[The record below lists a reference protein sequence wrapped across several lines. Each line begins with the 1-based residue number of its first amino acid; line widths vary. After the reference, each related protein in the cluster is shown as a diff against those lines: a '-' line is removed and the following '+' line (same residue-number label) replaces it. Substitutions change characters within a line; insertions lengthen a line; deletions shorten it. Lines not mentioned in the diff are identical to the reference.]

1 MAVSVRTSM
10 RRIGIIGVGL
20 LGSAVASRLLA
31 KGLQVSGYDTRRER
45 VTAMEPHGLIAVDS
59 PGDTCAGSD
68 AVFTIL
74 PTPDVVEQVWLGPGG
89 LIQSAPASVVLLQM
103 STISPPLA
111 RRLGEAAQ
119 ARGLKFLDTPI
130 RGTSTMVAQ
139 GECAIFV
146 GGDRAVAE
154 TVWPAFDAI
163 ASKTVHVGPVG
174 AATVTKLAANLLGGL
189 NTIALAEALVLGAQA
204 GVAPAVLLDAL
215 RQSPVGSRMMDSR
228 GRQMVEHRFDPFIRL
243 DLFMKDF
250 RLMLEEGGRVG
261 VPLPLTS
268 VAHQLCMATS
278 AAGHG
283 GEDLSS
289 VITTL
294 EYLAGMRPARASG

>member
-1 MAVSVRTSM
+1 MQ
-10 RRIGIIGVGL
+10 RIGIIGVGL

-31 KGLQVSGYDTRRER
+31 KGFAVTGYDTRREQ
-45 VTAMEPHGLIAVDS
+45 VTALQSQGLRPAANSKDAVV
-59 PGDTCAGSD
+59 GAD

-74 PTPDVVEQVWLGPGG
+74 PTPDVVEQVWLGAGG
-89 LIQSAPASVVLLQM
+89 LLETAAASTVLMQM
-103 STISPPLA
+103 STISPSLA

-119 ARGLKFLDTPI
+119 ARGRTFLDTPI
-130 RGTSTMVAQ
+130 SGTSAMVAQ
-139 GECAIFV
+139 GDCAIFV

-154 TVWPAFDAI
+154 KVWPAFEAI
-163 ASKTVHVGPVG
+163 AAKTVHVGPIG
-174 AATVTKLAANLLGGL
+174 AAAVTKLAANLLGGL
-189 NTIALAEALVLGAQA
+189 NTIALAEALVLGAKA

-228 GRQMVEHRFDPFIRL
+228 GKQMVDHRFDPYIRL

-250 RLMLEEGGRVG
+250 RLMLEEGARVMA
-261 VPLPLTS
+261 PLPLTS

-278 AAGHG
+278 SAGHG
-283 GEDLSS
+283 GEDLSA

-294 EYLAGMRPARASG
+294 EHMAGMGGERS